1 VLRLRFHGRGG
12 QGARI
17 ANRVLGD
24 AAFFEGYYVQDFPLY
39 GATRRGAPITAF
51 ARISKEPITERGV
64 ISEPDVLM
72 IMDETLLYD
81 PLVTPLSGLKKRGVV
96 FINTTH
102 SPEEAKAKFRI
113 TEQVITLDITKI
125 SLDMLGRAVLST
137 LAGGVAS
144 RIVGLSEDSLKKAVE
159 NEVSKITGEKE
170 LISKNIDAA
179 LFCYNA
185 IHPVEIKTIE
195 VIQKGSPVIAI
206 PFENAATSSPAIN
219 NAGNTPLRKTGNWR
233 IFKPVWDYDKCTRC
247 MTCVTS
253 CPDSCIAIDEEGFPY
268 TDYDN
273 CKGCQICVEE
283 CPAKAIKGERE
294 VHAW

>member
-1 VLRLRFHGRGG
+1 MLRVRFHGRGG

-24 AAFFEGYYVQDFPLY
+24 TAFFEGYFVQDFPLY
-39 GATRRGAPITAF
+39 GAARRGAPITAF
-51 ARISKEPITERGV
+51 ARISEEPIMERGV
-64 ISEPDVLM
+64 VSEPDVLM

-81 PLVTPLSGLKKRGVV
+81 PLVMPLSGLKKGGVV

-102 SPEEAKAKFRI
+102 SPEEAKAKFKI

-137 LAGGVAS
+137 LAGSVAS
-144 RIVGLSEDSLKKAVE
+144 RIAGLGEDSLKKAVE
-159 NEVSKITGEKE
+159 NEVSKITGESE
-170 LISKNIDAA
+170 LILKNMDAA
-179 LFCYNA
+179 LYCYNA
-185 IHPVEIKTIE
+185 IQPVEIKIIE
-195 VIQKGSPVIAI
+195 VTWEGSPIIDV
-206 PFENAATSSPAIN
+206 PFENALISSPAIN
-219 NAGNTPLRKTGNWR
+219 TAGNTPLRKTGNWR
-233 IFKPVWDYDKCTRC
+233 IFKPVWDYEKCIRC
-247 MTCVTS
+247 MTCFTS
-253 CPDSCIAIDEEGFPY
+253 CPDSCIAVDEEGFPY

>member
-1 VLRLRFHGRGG
+1 MLRLRFHGRGG

-17 ANRVLGD
+17 ANRVLGT

-39 GATRRGAPITAF
+39 GAARRGAPITAF
-51 ARISKEPITERGV
+51 TRISKESIMERGV
-64 ISEPDVLM
+64 ISEPDIVI
-72 IMDETLLYD
+72 IMDETLLPD
-81 PLVTPLSGLKKRGVV
+81 ALAMPLSGLKKGGVV
-96 FINTTH
+96 FINTPH
-102 SPEEAKAKFRI
+102 SQAEAEAKYKVAA
-113 TEQVITLDITKI
+113 QVITLDITKI

-144 RIVGLSEDSLKKAVE
+144 RIVGLSADSLKKA
-159 NEVSKITGEKE
+159 IEKE
-170 LISKNIDAA
+170 ISEIVIEREIIVKNIDAA
-179 LFCYNA
+179 LYCYNV
-185 IHPVEIKTIE
+185 IQPLEIKPTE
-195 VIQKGSPVIAI
+195 VIREGSPVIVV
-206 PFENAATSSPAIN
+206 PFENAAISSPAIKT
-219 NAGNTPLRKTGNWR
+219 AGNTSLRKTGNWR

-253 CPDSCIAIDEEGFPY
+253 CPDGCIAVDEDGFPY

-283 CPAKAIKGERE
+283 CPANAIERECE

>member
-1 VLRLRFHGRGG
+1 MLRVRFHARGG

-39 GATRRGAPITAF
+39 GAARRGAPITAF
-51 ARISKEPITERGV
+51 ARISKEPVMERGV
-64 ISEPDVLM
+64 ISEPDVVI

-81 PLVTPLSGLKKRGVV
+81 PLVMPLSGLKKCGVV

-102 SPEEAKAKFRI
+102 SPAEAEAKYKVVAQI
-113 TEQVITLDITKI
+113 ITLDITKI

-137 LAGGVAS
+137 LTGGVAS
-144 RIVGLSEDSLKKAVE
+144 RIVGLNEDSLKKAVE
-159 NEVSKITGEKE
+159 KEISKILMDRE
-170 LISKNIDAA
+170 LIVKNIDAA
-179 LFCYNA
+179 LYCYNA
-185 IHPVEIKTIE
+185 IQPVEIKAIE
-195 VIQKGSPVIAI
+195 IIREESPVITM
-206 PFENAATSSPAIN
+206 PFENALISSTAIY

-233 IFKPVWDYDKCTRC
+233 IFKPVWDYDECIRC

-253 CPDSCIAIDEEGFPY
+253 CPDSCIAIGEDGFPY
-268 TDYDN
+268 TDYEN
-273 CKGCQICVEE
+273 CKGCLLCVEE
-283 CPAKAIKGERE
+283 CPAKAIKKERE